1 VKLKLYL
8 IIQYVLNAILAVVII
23 IIMALTL
30 AEYNSTKSMPGAW
43 PPNPVLSPTFIML
56 VVSCV
61 NVLMDAINILVQCCG
76 VRVLRTVAVIVTKV
90 RTVTGVVT
98 AIMPAIAAGLFKF
111 ANNST
116 NNTDLWSW
124 SCNAGNTTSAEV
136 TNAQSTVCNT
146 NGVAYPLQL
155 LQIGFQLLSLLV
167 PMYGKWLATKQA
179 AVARGPNLGGEDGM
193 DKGDADMKQ
202 NVIDEAENLIEDSKP
217 LSGM

>member
-1 VKLKLYL
+1 
-8 IIQYVLNAILAVVII
+8 
-23 IIMALTL
+23 
-30 AEYNSTKSMPGAW
+30 
-43 PPNPVLSPTFIML
+43 ML

-76 VRVLRTVAVIVTKV
+76 VRVLRSVAVIVTKV

-111 ANNST
+111 ASNST

-136 TNAQSTVCNT
+136 ANAQSTVCNT
-146 NGVAYPLQL
+146 NRVAYPLQL

-167 PMYGKWLATKQA
+167 PLYGKWLATK
-179 AVARGPNLGGEDGM
+179 
-193 DKGDADMKQ
+193 
-202 NVIDEAENLIEDSKP
+202 
-217 LSGM
+217 